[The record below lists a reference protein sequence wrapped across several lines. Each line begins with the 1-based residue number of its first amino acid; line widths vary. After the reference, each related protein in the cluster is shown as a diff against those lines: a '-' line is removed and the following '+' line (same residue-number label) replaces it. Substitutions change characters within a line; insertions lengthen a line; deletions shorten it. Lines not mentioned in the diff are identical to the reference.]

1 MRVRPAVRGQMEIRN
16 KRVLVLG
23 GWGLVGSAV
32 CRKFVPEAPDEIIVA
47 SLTEAEAREA
57 VAHLRAESKTD
68 VRLTPC
74 WGNIFV
80 RDALQGKTRA
90 EILEHESLR
99 QMLIEDVLDE
109 LNEEVL
115 TRSWL
120 YQTLEKF
127 RPHIIVDC
135 VNSATALAYQ
145 DVFATYYRLKPR
157 INRIKAQQ
165 TYDAGFISE
174 VEKLLCTL
182 YIPQLIR
189 HVQVLYDA
197 MRRFRTEVYCK
208 VGTSGTGGM
217 GLNIPYTHSEEKP
230 SRVLLSKSS
239 IAGAHSLLLFLMA
252 RTPDAPITKEIK
264 PTAAIAWKKIAYG
277 PIHRQG
283 RPIQLYDC
291 PPARALALTNVLT
304 LKNDGAEQRWQ
315 PLPGEVLQS
324 VFIDTGENG
333 IFSQG
338 EFTAISDSGQMELVT
353 PEEIAKNVIYEI
365 KGGNTGHDIINAL
378 DNAVMGPTYRAGL
391 MRNTVLAR
399 MKELVAQHQCDSVA
413 FELLGPPR
421 LSKLLYEAHLLRLT
435 CGTLENVRNSRAEI
449 LAQKAQE
456 LIAANARLR
465 AEIISIGIPIL
476 LQDGQSLLRGPE
488 IKIPPFKGE
497 DCLPVTP
504 ENLEHWAHEGWV
516 DLRVKNMRLWQ
527 RRAEKI
533 NAEIQAIPEDDTSSQ
548 FDRDRR
554 YWLEDELL
562 DAGKIVGWIFSN
574 EEKGLRMKD

>member
-1 MRVRPAVRGQMEIRN
+1 MEIRN

-32 CRKFVPEAPDEIIVA
+32 CRMLLREAPDEIIVA
-47 SLTEAEAREA
+47 SLDEREAREA
-57 VAHLRAESKTD
+57 VSRLRGETHSD
-68 VRLTPC
+68 LRLTPC

-80 RDALQGKTRA
+80 RDALQGKSRV
-90 EILEHESLR
+90 EILENEALR
-99 QMLIEDVLDE
+99 AMLIADVLEE
-109 LNEEVL
+109 LNEAVL

-120 YQTLEKF
+120 YQILEKY
-127 RPHIIVDC
+127 RPHLIVDC

-145 DVFATYYRLKPR
+145 DVFATYYRLKPQIGR
-157 INRIKAQQ
+157 LKEQQ
-165 TYDAGFISE
+165 QYDAGFVSE

-189 HVQVLYDA
+189 HVQLLYDA

-239 IAGAHSLLLFLMA
+239 IAGAHSMLLFLMA

-277 PIHRQG
+277 PIHRHGQ
-283 RPIQLYDC
+283 PIPLFDC
-291 PPARALALTNVLT
+291 PPESALALDHVLA
-304 LKNDGAEQRWQ
+304 LKNEGAEQSWQ

-324 VFIDTGENG
+324 VFVDTGENG

-365 KGGNTGHDIINAL
+365 KGGNTGHDVINAL

-391 MRNTVLAR
+391 MRNSVLAR
-399 MKELVAQHQCDSVA
+399 MKELVKQHACDSVA

-435 CGTLENVRNSRAEI
+435 CATLENLRNGHAETI
-449 LAQKAQE
+449 AQQVQN
-456 LIAANARLR
+456 LIFSNRKLR

-476 LQDGQSLLRGPE
+476 LPEGKSLLRGPE

-497 DCLPVTP
+497 ERLPVTP
-504 ENLEHWAHEGWV
+504 ENVEHWAHDGWI
-516 DLRVKNMRLWQ
+516 DLRVKNVRAWQ

-533 NAEIQAIPEDDTSSQ
+533 HEEIQAIPEDDTSSQ
-548 FDRDRR
+548 FERDRR
-554 YWLEDELL
+554 YWLEDEAI
-562 DAGKIVGWIFSN
+562 DIGKIVGWIFSN
-574 EEKGLRMKD
+574 EEKGLRMKN

>member
-1 MRVRPAVRGQMEIRN
+1 MEIRN

-32 CRKFVPEAPDEIIVA
+32 SRKFLREAPDEIIIA

-57 VAHLRAESKTD
+57 VARLREETRTEL
-68 VRLTPC
+68 RLTPC

-80 RDALQGKTRA
+80 RDALQGKSRT
-90 EILEHESLR
+90 EILENESLR
-99 QMLIEDVLDE
+99 ALLVEDVHDE
-109 LNEEVL
+109 LGEDVL

-120 YQTLEKF
+120 YQILEKY

-145 DVFATYYRLKPR
+145 DVFSSYYRLKPLIGR
-157 INRIKAQQ
+157 LKTQQ
-165 TYDAGFISE
+165 EYDAGFVSE

-189 HVQVLYDA
+189 HVQILYEA

-239 IAGAHSLLLFLMA
+239 IAGAHSMLLFLMA

-264 PTAAIAWKKIAYG
+264 PTAAIAWKRIAYG
-277 PIHRQG
+277 PIHRDG
-283 RPIQLYDC
+283 EPIQLFDC
-291 PPARALALTNVLT
+291 PPERAIVLNNVFC
-304 LKNDGAEQRWQ
+304 LKNEGAEQGWQ
-315 PLPGEVLQS
+315 MLTGEVLQS

-365 KGGNTGHDIINAL
+365 KGGNTGHDVINAL

-391 MRNTVLAR
+391 MRSTVLAR
-399 MKELVAQHQCDSVA
+399 MKELVKLHKCDSVA

-421 LSKLLYEAHLLRLT
+421 LSKLLFEAHLLRLAF
-435 CGTLENVRNSRAEI
+435 GSLENIRNAHAEAI
-449 LAQKAQE
+449 AQQVQD
-456 LIAANARLR
+456 LVLSNRQLR

-476 LQDGQSLLRGPE
+476 LQDGKSLLRGPE
-488 IKIPPFKGE
+488 IKIPPFKGVE
-497 DCLPVTP
+497 RLAVTE
-504 ENLEHWAHEGWV
+504 ENLDHWAHDGWV
-516 DLRVKNMRLWQ
+516 DVRVKNMRVWQ

-533 NAEIQAIPEDDTSSQ
+533 HEEIQVIPEDDTSSQ

-554 YWLEDELL
+554 YWLEEDLI
-562 DAGKIVGWIFSN
+562 DIGKIVGWIFSN